1 MNFVLTPWQLL
12 FALLAGWVNR
22 QQQEVIDY
30 LQTENRALKE
40 QFGKKRILL
49 TDEQRRQLAVKG
61 KILGRKRLFEVGTLF
76 TPDTILRWHRQ
87 LVARKW
93 DTSDKRKPGRPHI
106 RQVIVDLT
114 VRLAKE
120 NPRWGCDR
128 IQGALANVGYRI
140 TDTTVS
146 NILKRNGIEPAP
158 HRRQHT
164 TWSTFLKAH
173 WDVLAAI
180 DFTTVEVW
188 TRGGLVTLYLLFVM
202 ELKTRRVQFVG
213 CTTNPNEPWMQQ
225 KARELTACDDG
236 FLTGKQFVIMDRDG
250 SFCESFRSLLDEA
263 GVAPVRLPAKSPN
276 LNAFLERFFRSLKS
290 ECLEQLIFFGERS
303 LRNAIL
309 EYLAHY
315 HAERNHQG
323 LGNELIIAGVEA
335 GRTNGDVVCRER
347 LGGLLRYYDRKAA

>member
-1 MNFVLTPWQLL
+1 LTAVAERLTVKGLRPSYLSAHNRNFVLTPWQLL

-30 LQTENRALKE
+30 LRTENRALKE

-140 TDTTVS
+140 ADTTVS
-146 NILKRNGIEPAP
+146 NILKRNGIEPDP
-158 HRRQHT
+158 DRRQHT
-164 TWSTFLKAH
+164 SWSTFLKAH

-213 CTTNPNEPWMQQ
+213 CTTNPWGPG
-225 KARELTACDDG
+225 REIVPGYPISWQPAAAAKPIANLDQGIVDSNRPFRAC
-236 FLTGKQFVIMDRDG
+236 R
-250 SFCESFRSLLDEA
+250 
-263 GVAPVRLPAKSPN
+263 
-276 LNAFLERFFRSLKS
+276 
-290 ECLEQLIFFGERS
+290 
-303 LRNAIL
+303 
-309 EYLAHY
+309 
-315 HAERNHQG
+315 
-323 LGNELIIAGVEA
+323 
-335 GRTNGDVVCRER
+335 
-347 LGGLLRYYDRKAA
+347 